1 MKTTPTCPT
10 DFLDDLR
17 RRGLVHETTPEL
29 EAALRTAPVTGY
41 IGFDPTAASLHVG
54 SLLPI
59 FCLARLQRAGHRP
72 IAVAGGGTGLIGD
85 PSGKTAE
92 RQLMTVEKVEENL
105 AGIQRQLANFL
116 DFEAAANPARM
127 VNNHEWLGAQKLLEF
142 LRDTGKHFKVN
153 VMLKRESVARRLESE
168 EGISFTEFSYQLL
181 QAFDF
186 LMLFD
191 HYGCTLQMGG
201 SDQWGNIV
209 AGIDLIG
216 RTRGGKAHG
225 LVMPLMTTSTGAKF
239 GKTESGAI
247 WLTPERTSP
256 YAYYQFWFNAT
267 DEDALRYLRFFT
279 FLPLEQLDEI
289 EAAHL
294 KEPAERLA
302 QRTLAREVT
311 RATHGPEAL
320 ARAERIS
327 HSLFGEEVASLS
339 AEDVLEGVGEVP
351 TGSVP
356 QTALGGDGAPVV
368 DLLLAASV
376 AGSKG
381 EARRLIAAGGV
392 YLNNRRLTDP
402 NEKVTTAASID
413 GQLLLFRKGRKG
425 YHLLRLS

>member
-1 MKTTPTCPT
+1 MTLPSSP

-17 RRGLVHETTPEL
+17 RRGLVHEATPDL
-29 EAALRTAPVTGY
+29 ETALRAGPLTGY

-59 FCLARLQRAGHRP
+59 LGLARLQRAGHRP

-85 PSGKTAE
+85 PSGKSAE
-92 RQLMTVEKVEENL
+92 RQLLTVERVEENL
-105 AGIQRQLANFL
+105 VGIQRQLARFL
-116 DFEAAANPARM
+116 DFDAKTNPARM
-127 VNNHEWLGAQKLLEF
+127 VNNHDWLGAQMLLEF

-153 VMLKRESVARRLESE
+153 VMLKKDSVARRLESE

-186 LMLFD
+186 LTLFD
-191 HYGCTLQMGG
+191 RYGCALQMGG

-209 AGIDLIG
+209 AGIDLIS

-225 LVMPLMTTSTGAKF
+225 LVMPLLTTSTGAKF
-239 GKTESGAI
+239 GKSEAGTV
-247 WLTPERTSP
+247 WLDPALTSP
-256 YAYYQFWFNAT
+256 YTYYQFWYNAT

-279 FLPLEQLDEI
+279 FLPVSTLDEI
-289 EAAHL
+289 EAAHR
-294 KEPAERLA
+294 KDPAERLA
-302 QRTLAREVT
+302 QRTLAQET
-311 RATHGPEAL
+311 TAATHGPEAL

-327 HSLFGEEVASLS
+327 RSLFGEEVAALS

-356 QTALGGDGAPVV
+356 ATALGGDGTPLV
-368 DLLLAASV
+368 DLLLAAGV
-376 AGSKG
+376 ASSKG
-381 EARRLIAAGGV
+381 EARRLITGGGI
-392 YLNNRRLTDP
+392 YLNNRRAADP
-402 NEKVTTAASID
+402 NLRVTLNDSID
-413 GQLLLFRKGRKG
+413 GRLVLFRKGRKD